1 MKVTVNTYELQT
13 ALKRL
18 NNINKKIISK
28 WLPIQTGV
36 YLKAERGQLILS
48 SCNLNSMIKCIIDAD
63 TEQMGQL
70 VIPEKTIK
78 LLKKIKETYITIE
91 DTQITAGKKKIA
103 YTNGLASNYV
113 LIEEDI
119 TTNCFEVSEKEL
131 YRLMEVHYATSK
143 EENRP
148 ILQGIN
154 IQQNRFASL
163 DEFRLSVRETEEF
176 STDINVTMDA
186 DLWRSLYKL
195 IDKKST
201 DKVKVFRNIKTREV
215 NEKVQEYSTHLTF
228 QFKDFSITGKLL
240 NGEYVNY
247 KNFIPEDFETTVQFN
262 SVKDMIEKLEF
273 IKSIKDDRMLVVECI
288 ISAEENNFTIK
299 GKSMENIVS
308 DDIDVIITGKS
319 IHTAYDDG
327 YMEDVLKQYKD
338 KEMVWYLVNEVS
350 PVIVKQKD
358 DWRMNLELL
367 LPVRISR

>member
-28 WLPIQTGV
+28 GLPLQFGIHV
-36 YLKAERGQLILS
+36 KAEYGQLILS
-48 SCNLNSMIKCIIDAD
+48 SCNFNSMIKCSIDAN
-63 TEQMGQL
+63 TEEMGQL

-78 LLKKIKETYITIE
+78 LLEKIKEAYITIE

-103 YTNGLASNYV
+103 YTSGLASNYV

-119 TTNCFEVSEKEL
+119 TTNCFEVSQKEL
-131 YRLMEVHYATSK
+131 YRLLEVQYATAK
-143 EENRP
+143 DETKP

-163 DEFRLSVRETEEF
+163 DGFRLSVRETEEF

-195 IDKKST
+195 TDKKST

-215 NEKVQEYSTHLTF
+215 NKKVQEYSTHLTF
-228 QFKDFSITGKLL
+228 QFKDFSITGRLFD
-240 NGEYVNY
+240 GEYVNY
-247 KNFIPEDFETTVQFN
+247 KNIIPKDFETTVQFN
-262 SVKDMIEKLEF
+262 SVKDMIEKLDF
-273 IKSIKDDRMLVVECI
+273 IKTIKDNRMLVVECI

-308 DDIDVIITGKS
+308 DDIDVTITGKS
-319 IHTAYDDG
+319 IHTAYDDR
-327 YMEDVLKQYKD
+327 YMKDMLKQYKD
-338 KEMVWYLVNEVS
+338 KEMVWYLINEVS

-358 DWRMNLELL
+358 DWGMNLELL
-367 LPVRISR
+367 LPIRISR